1 MLIKKGNLVVEVIG
15 VFGIILFGLL
25 TIGYSASCRGKTCL
39 WKERKQFWKDM
50 NTKEN

>member
-1 MLIKKGNLVVEVIG
+1 MVAVLG

-25 TIGYSASCRGKTCL
+25 TIGYGASIRGKTCL
-39 WKERKQFWKDM
+39 WEEGRQFWTNK